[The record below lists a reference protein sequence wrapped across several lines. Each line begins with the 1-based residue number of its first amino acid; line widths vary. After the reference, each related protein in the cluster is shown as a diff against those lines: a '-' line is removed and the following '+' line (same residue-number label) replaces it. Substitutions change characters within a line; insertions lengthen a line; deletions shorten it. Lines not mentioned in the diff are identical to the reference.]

1 MRRLLKAISPIA
13 WILLLSIL
21 ALAACSGNP
30 NVSTGIGIHRS
41 PSGDWGTS
49 LSIGVHSHGRTW

>member
-1 MRRLLKAISPIA
+1 MRRLLKGISRIA
-13 WILLLSIL
+13 WILLAIL
-21 ALAACSGNP
+21 ALEACSGNP

-49 LSIGVHSHGRTW
+49 LSIGVHGHGRNW